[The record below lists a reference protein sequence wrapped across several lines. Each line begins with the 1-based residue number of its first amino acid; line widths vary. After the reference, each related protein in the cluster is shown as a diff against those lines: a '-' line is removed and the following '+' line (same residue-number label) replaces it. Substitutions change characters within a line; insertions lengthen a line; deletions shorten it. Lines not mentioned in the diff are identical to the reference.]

1 MNLTR
6 QTGSFNVGSA
16 GRASA
21 KGALPPPLGNMQLKP
36 VDIATCSIGSDG
48 PIAQQFQELHF
59 LSAVIYCC
67 RFRIRN
73 REATVQRNYRKV
85 TKQLPIER
93 KCKTHYE
100 RYSKPQNQRRR
111 VPQEVS

>member
-1 MNLTR
+1 MAQSHSSSRNCT
-6 QTGSFNVGSA
+6 FC
-16 GRASA
+16 
-21 KGALPPPLGNMQLKP
+21 LPL
-36 VDIATCSIGSDG
+36 SIVVVFGFET
-48 PIAQQFQELHF
+48 ARRL
-59 LSAVIYCC
+59 YK
-67 RFRIRN
+67 
-73 REATVQRNYRKV
+73 KV